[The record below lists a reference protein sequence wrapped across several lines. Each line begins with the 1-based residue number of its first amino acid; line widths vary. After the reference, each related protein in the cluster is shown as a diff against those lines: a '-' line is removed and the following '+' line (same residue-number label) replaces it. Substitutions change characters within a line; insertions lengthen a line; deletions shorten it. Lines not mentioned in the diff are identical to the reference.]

1 MVRKLKLIQQYYENT
16 IIINKSRF
24 IAEAF
29 RVNTLD
35 EIEDILTKTRKKYYD
50 ANHHCYAYRLDENRQ
65 KCSDDGEP
73 AKTAGA
79 PILDVLNKMD
89 ITNIL
94 VIVTRYFGGILLGT
108 GGLVRA
114 YSSATSEVLKNAK
127 FFILEKQIRFKA
139 TLSYSAYQIFTKMFN
154 YVHIEKTSFLDEVII
169 EGYCKEPLY
178 QNLQK
183 DAYTYKIGDILL
195 ENLGLFPIEVP
206 ADI

>member
-1 MVRKLKLIQQYYENT
+1 MRKLKLIQQYYENT

-94 VIVTRYFGGILLGT
+94 VKRGNCNGRI
-108 GGLVRA
+108 
-114 YSSATSEVLKNAK
+114 NARDTA
-127 FFILEKQIRFKA
+127 I
-139 TLSYSAYQIFTKMFN
+139 
-154 YVHIEKTSFLDEVII
+154 
-169 EGYCKEPLY
+169 
-178 QNLQK
+178 
-183 DAYTYKIGDILL
+183 
-195 ENLGLFPIEVP
+195 
-206 ADI
+206 